1 MNVLHRPFVSVDMVS
16 AALASSTE
24 EPAPE
29 TGMKRVAD
37 SFWATVIR
45 ASAYLEYDWEAG
57 GRMWKASTDAENR
70 IGHSSPQLLVS
81 SPASASQ
88 TD

>member
-37 SFWATVIR
+37 SALAIWIS
-45 ASAYLEYDWEAG
+45 ASAYFE
-57 GRMWKASTDAENR
+57 
-70 IGHSSPQLLVS
+70 
-81 SPASASQ
+81 
-88 TD
+88 